1 MQLIEIVQ
9 LVLVGFIA
17 LSLIIFLFSYI
28 GYRTRSKIINDGF
41 EQKIINNSKIP
52 HIEEEKIKQSEPEN
66 VNDPVMKAEPLK
78 ANKVKKDNS
87 KFEVFKPKKE
97 NPPIHHPKTIIS
109 SFPKKPD
116 NKK

>member
-1 MQLIEIVQ
+1 MQLIDIVL

-28 GYRTRSKIINDGF
+28 GYRTRTKKINSDFKQEIKDYP
-41 EQKIINNSKIP
+41 IIP
-52 HIEEEKIKQSEPEN
+52 DLEEKISITPEPEN
-66 VNDPVMKAEPLK
+66 VRPPALK
-78 ANKVKKDNS
+78 DELIKSIPVKKTKN

-97 NPPIHHPKTIIS
+97 NPPLHNPKTIIS
-109 SFPKKPD
+109 SFPQKSD

>member
-28 GYRTRSKIINDGF
+28 GYRTRSRKINDGF
-41 EQKIINNSKIP
+41 EQKIINNSMIS
-52 HIEEEKIKQSEPEN
+52 HIKEEKSKQSETEN

-78 ANKVKKDNS
+78 ANKVKKDKS
-87 KFEVFKPKKE
+87 KFEVFKPKKD
-97 NPPIHHPKTIIS
+97 NPQIHNPKTIIS
-109 SFPKKPD
+109 NFPKKTD